1 MSKEFSGIFSAIN
14 CSNKMQSDVEQVSVS
29 EGWKLLDRD
38 EVDGDDTIGE
48 MRLRRNRNS

>member
-14 CSNKMQSDVEQVSVS
+14 CSSKMQSDVEQVSVS